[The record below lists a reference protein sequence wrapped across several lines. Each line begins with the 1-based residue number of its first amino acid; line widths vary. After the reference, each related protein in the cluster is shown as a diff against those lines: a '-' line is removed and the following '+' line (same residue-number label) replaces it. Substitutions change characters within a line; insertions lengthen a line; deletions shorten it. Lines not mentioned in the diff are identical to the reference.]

1 MGLYSGNASYVR
13 YKIADGPPKD
23 IKDFVLRRLKDFAFR
38 EIDPG
43 SLGEKSIGWV
53 SAENMASVN
62 FDDLHFIKEPYFVF
76 SLRIDTRR
84 IPGMTMKAFLLRE
97 EMKFKKATGKVLL
110 RKQEKENL
118 CEQVR
123 QDLVKKALPV
133 PSVYDVCWNFMSN
146 TVLFFSCSTGANDE
160 FTQFFSRSFD
170 LTLLRL
176 MPAPLAE
183 QLCAGGRRTIDFKHL
198 AESLFDGR

>member
-1 MGLYSGNASYVR
+1 MGLYSGSASYVR
-13 YKIADGPPKD
+13 YTILDNPPED
-23 IKDFVLRRLKDFAFR
+23 IKEFVLQRLTEFAFR
-38 EIDPG
+38 EIDSG
-43 SLGEKSIGWV
+43 SLSEKSIGWV

-84 IPGMTMKAFLLRE
+84 ISATTMKAFLLRE
-97 EMKFKKATGKVLL
+97 EMKFKKATGKEHL

-118 CEQVR
+118 REQVR
-123 QDLVKKALPV
+123 QQLVKKSLPV

-146 TVLFFSCSTGANDE
+146 TVLFFSCSAGANDE

-170 LTLLRL
+170 LQLRRML
-176 MPAPLAE
+176 PAWLAE
-183 QLCAGGRRTIDFKHL
+183 QVCAAGRQTFDFKHL
-198 AESLFDGR
+198 AESIFDGR